1 MILLDTHALYWA
13 DGNDRKLGKKARAA
27 LQRAWQKGR
36 VAVSAITFWEIGA
49 LAAKKRLRL
58 PMPTAEWRTEVLE
71 AGVIELPLD
80 GAIALRSLDLANL
93 HDDPADRF
101 IAATAL
107 VHGATL
113 MTADQRLLDWKHP
126 LERID
131 ARG

>member
-1 MILLDTHALYWA
+1 MIVLDTHALYWA
-13 DGNDRKLGKKARAA
+13 DGNDRKLGKKARAV
-27 LQRAWQKGR
+27 LQRAWPKGR
-36 VAVSAITFWEIGA
+36 VAVSAITFWEIGQ

-58 PMPTAEWRTEVLE
+58 PMPTPEWRTEVLE

-80 GAIALRSLDLANL
+80 GAIALRGLDLANL

-107 VHGATL
+107 VHGAAL

-126 LERID
+126 LDRID
-131 ARG
+131 ARD